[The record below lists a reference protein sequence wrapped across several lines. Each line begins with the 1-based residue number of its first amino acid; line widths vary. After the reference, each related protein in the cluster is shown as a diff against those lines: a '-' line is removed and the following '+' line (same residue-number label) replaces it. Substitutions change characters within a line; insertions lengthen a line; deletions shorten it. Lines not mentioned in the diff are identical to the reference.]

1 MSNETG
7 PIKSGVEDNLNCV
20 RDIANLAGQGRLIVV
35 SGPSGAGK
43 SSLVRLTLGRLDRL
57 HFSVSHTTR
66 GARGTERQGIDYYFV
81 SKEEFLVMRERGEFL
96 EYAEVY
102 GQLYG
107 TSRREIEKATSQGLD
122 VLLDI
127 DVQGADQV
135 RHKFPEAITTLV
147 LPPSREVL
155 EERLRAR
162 NLNRPEDLERR
173 LRTAAAE
180 VKRFR
185 EFDYIVVNDDLE
197 RAASQLEA
205 IIRAERQR
213 VERQAE
219 TAKTIIS
226 GFGGDLIYG

>member
-1 MSNETG
+1 MSNESGSTT
-7 PIKSGVEDNLNCV
+7 GVENNLDV
-20 RDIANLAGQGRLIVV
+20 KRDIASSVCGGRLIVV

-43 SSLVRLTLGRLDRL
+43 SSLVRLALSRLDRL

-66 GARGTERQGIDYYFV
+66 AARGAERNAVEYFFV
-81 SKEEFLVMRERGEFL
+81 SKEEFLAMRERGEFL

-102 GQLYG
+102 GHFYG
-107 TSRREIEKATSQGLD
+107 TSRCEIEKANSQGLD

-135 RHKFPEAITTLV
+135 RSKFPEAITTIV

-155 EERLRAR
+155 EERLRTR

-185 EFDYIVVNDDLE
+185 EFDYVIVNDDLE

-205 IIRAERQR
+205 IILAERQR

-219 TAKTIIS
+219 TAETIIS
-226 GFGGDLIYG
+226 SFGGDLIYG